1 MLLDKIKNRL
11 VIVCGHYGTG
21 KTNVVVNLAKAAVKS
36 GRRVCIA
43 DLDIVNP
50 YFRSADNAEELTAL
64 GVRCI
69 IPQFANT
76 NVDIPSLPAEL
87 GSVFCGDELCI
98 IDVGGDDGAVALAV
112 YRDRIIAA
120 GYNMLYVYNACRPL
134 IAETDDAVSSLR
146 EIEALS
152 GLVVTGIVNNTNL
165 GKETTAQ
172 TVADGERK
180 CAALSAVTGIPICA
194 VSVMSTVGITDTD
207 GLFLMENA
215 TKQLF

>member
-21 KTNVVVNLAKAAVKS
+21 KTNVAVNLAKTAAKS

-50 YFRSADNAEELTAL
+50 YFRSADNAAELSAL

-87 GSVFCGDELCI
+87 SSAFYGDELCI

-112 YRDRIIAA
+112 YRDRIISC
-120 GYNMLYVYNACRPL
+120 GYDMLYVYNACRPL
-134 IAETDDAVSSLR
+134 IAETDDAVTSLR

-152 GLVVTGIVNNTNL
+152 GLKVTGIVNNTNL
-165 GKETTAQ
+165 GSKTTVQ
-172 TVADGERK
+172 TVSDGEVK
-180 CAALSAVTGIPICA
+180 CAALSAATGIPIYA
-194 VSVMSTVGITDTD
+194 VSVLRGVGAV
-207 GLFLMENA
+207 GGERLFLMENA

>member
-1 MLLDKIKNRL
+1 MLLESINNRI

-21 KTNVVVNLAKAAVKS
+21 KTNVAVNLAASAAKR

-50 YFRSADNAEELTAL
+50 YFRSADNKEELTAL

-69 IPQFANT
+69 VPQFANT

-87 GSVFCGDELCI
+87 GSIFCGDELCI

-120 GYNMLYVYNACRPL
+120 GYDMLYVYNACRPL
-134 IAETDDAVSSLR
+134 ITETEDAVNSLR

-152 GLVVTGIVNNTNL
+152 GLSVTGIVNNTNL
-165 GKETTAQ
+165 GKETTVQ

-180 CAALSAVTGIPICA
+180 CAALSAATGIPICA
-194 VSVMSTVGITDTD
+194 VSVMRTVGVVGTD